1 MNFVCVLFLLMLI
14 SLPFSQA
21 HSFETKGQ
29 DCQKCHTLNNG
40 EATALLKVFDPNI
53 KVTSVR
59 QSPSKGLW
67 EVSFDA
73 GKKKGVVYIDFT
85 KKHLFSGS
93 LIQMQ
98 GKRNLTQDRLSEL
111 NKVDVSQIPL
121 NDALVVGSTQAK
133 KKVVV
138 FDDPE

>member
-1 MNFVCVLFLLMLI
+1 VLFFFILV
-14 SLPFSQA
+14 SFPFSQA
-21 HSFETKGQ
+21 GAFEAKGQ

-40 EATALLKVFDPNI
+40 EASALLKVFDPNI
-53 KVTSVR
+53 NVVSVR
-59 QSPSKGLW
+59 QSPAKGFW

-73 GKKKGVVYIDFT
+73 GKNKGVVYIDFT

-98 GKRNLTQDRLSEL
+98 GKKNLTQDRLSEL
-111 NKVDVSQIPL
+111 NRVDVSQIPL
-121 NDALVVGSTQAK
+121 KDALVVGSTQAK
-133 KKVVV
+133 TKVVV